1 MGNEIWV
8 YGIAALIVLVTLGI
22 LLLGCLLLRAMAR
35 VRSWNFYFGA
45 VGIALLV
52 LMWAAAKVNRL
63 IGLSAQEWDLSGPV
77 SDQEDIYLSL
87 FLNGSLFAIA
97 AVFIGGLLLG
107 LLGWTAARDRH
118 QLQEHGEEARAG

>member
-118 QLQEHGEEARAG
+118 QLQEHSEEARAG

>member
-8 YGIAALIVLVTLGI
+8 NGIAALIVLVTLGM
-22 LLLGCLLLRAMAR
+22 LLIGCLLLRAMAR

-87 FLNGSLFAIA
+87 YLNGSLFAIA

-107 LLGWTAARDRH
+107 LLGRTAARDR
-118 QLQEHGEEARAG
+118 QRLQEHGEEAHAG

>member
-8 YGIAALIVLVTLGI
+8 YGITALIVLVTLGI
-22 LLLGCLLLRAMAR
+22 LLIGCLLLRAMAR

-52 LMWAAAKVNRL
+52 LIWAAVKVNLL

-77 SDQEDIYLSL
+77 SDQDEVYLSL
-87 FLNGSLFAIA
+87 YLNGSLFAIA

-107 LLGWTAARDRH
+107 LLGRTAARDRQ
-118 QLQEHGEEARAG
+118 QLQRNGEEAHAG